1 MPLIIVRG
9 INELSKICS
18 NVSSPSPDRD
28 ILFFVPSS
36 LASSFV
42 SFLVNLAL
50 KLKNFA

>member
-18 NVSSPSPDRD
+18 NVSSPDRD

-50 KLKNFA
+50 KLKNFV